1 MKEEPPQE
9 DREDRE
15 PPSVS
20 GGSATPARQPSL
32 DPLCGLESVPLLYSS
47 SGMIYKCRI
56 HNEIFIITRLEMDPP
71 CRATIAGTPLMAVA
85 GFSEGKLNII
95 VLSARLIFA

>member
-1 MKEEPPQE
+1 M
-9 DREDRE
+9 
-15 PPSVS
+15 
-20 GGSATPARQPSL
+20 
-32 DPLCGLESVPLLYSS
+32 DPL
-47 SGMIYKCRI
+47 
-56 HNEIFIITRLEMDPP
+56 